1 MKILQQLPTSCSCAL
16 CQVGCQCGD
25 CRGCSNPTLDR
36 ALERNARRI
45 TAVACV
51 ILFLGGFVSLVPVVA
66 LGANPT
72 VTETFSV
79 KLPPSDNST
88 TPLGSLAFCYF
99 GQGAVIVHGAYYP
112 SVEQNSTTLRF
123 CGRA

>member
-1 MKILQQLPTSCSCAL
+1 MKILQQIPASCPCPL
-16 CQVGCQCGD
+16 CQANCQCGD
-25 CRGCSNPTLDR
+25 CQACSNPRLDR
-36 ALERNARRI
+36 AMLRNAKRI
-45 TAVACV
+45 TALACV

-88 TPLGSLAFCYF
+88 VPLGSLAYCYF
-99 GQGAVIVHGAYYP
+99 GQGAVIVHGVYYP
-112 SVEQNSTTLRF
+112 SVELNKTGQRVCNLS
-123 CGRA
+123 